1 MKYKLAIEQYFKT
14 MNLKTKKWDIVA
26 NDGTTH
32 PFTNYNVIEAIKGMG
47 DEALVP
53 ILDTLQKCNGDRVAI
68 NGFLKKV
75 ALEFCNNRIG
85 VIQALVEDY
94 SKSQNLV
101 QKKHFANALNHFPVN
116 DIKKAG
122 VFKKWLT
129 IKEKHYSFK

>member
-1 MKYKLAIEQYFKT
+1 MKYKLAIEKYFKT

-47 DEALVP
+47 DEALKP
-53 ILDTLQKCNGDRVAI
+53 ILDTLQKCSGDRVAI

-85 VIQALVEDY
+85 VIQALIEDY
-94 SKSQNLV
+94 SKSNNLA
-101 QKKHFANALNHFPVN
+101 QKKLFANALKYFPEN
-116 DIKKAG
+116 DIEKAG
-122 VFKKWLT
+122 VLAEWLT
-129 IKEKHYSFK
+129 IKEKHYSLK